1 VDGDPFHD
9 KKRARVNAMRVV
21 LDSFDYK
28 AKERGVIGEP
38 DPFIVG
44 PASRVYEDGEGL
56 LANER
61 SRRFAQMAAM

>member
-1 VDGDPFHD
+1 VIRSDD

-21 LDSFDYK
+21 LRAFDYT
-28 AKERGVIGEP
+28 AKERAAIGEP

-56 LANER
+56 PAGER
-61 SRRFAQMAAM
+61 SRRLAQMSAV